1 MFFRLKKSGERSY
14 IQIVENK
21 RVDGAVHQSVIANL
35 GRADGTCR
43 FRRIGLAACLGS
55 QVH

>member
-21 RVDGAVHQSVIANL
+21 RVDGAVTIRHRQS
-35 GRADGTCR
+35 GPRRRTCR